1 MATVLIIYLI
11 LQLLAAKVESM
22 LSVKL
27 FYLHDNPYQSI
38 AESCLLRFVV
48 GPPSSLT
55 CNPYNSYKLWG
66 LRLICQVV
74 KSVDSMNVE
83 YEIHWFQ
90 KDKNNK
96 TIDHGRVNLNHKTQ
110 TVEIVQFG
118 LGWYGQNFTAA
129 MLGDFWCQVKLTDRE
144 PPVYLSKSNVLTVR
158 EPDYYNSSLS
168 SCDLPHVEKIQC
180 LNIPSFT
187 SYNPEITQ
195 TQANFILTT
204 YSTSLQSFT
213 TIVTDIVQ
221 PNTASHVLTT
231 TTTICLNSPSL
242 PSYNPEITPT
252 QTTSLNLLTDIAQP
266 NTTCHVLTTTITTMI
281 TTTTT
286 SKWLSSVI
294 PTLSAKGHKFM
305 DYVLPGII
313 ILSVIITLIIL
324 IIFAI
329 VMVLI
334 LRVKRKKI
342 RSLGKCFN
350 HY

>member
-1 MATVLIIYLI
+1 MEKPA
-11 LQLLAAKVESM
+11 
-22 LSVKL
+22 
-27 FYLHDNPYQSI
+27 
-38 AESCLLRFVV
+38 
-48 GPPSSLT
+48 
-55 CNPYNSYKLWG
+55 
-66 LRLICQVV
+66 
-74 KSVDSMNVE
+74 DSMSVE

-96 TIDHGRVNLNHKTQ
+96 TIDHGRTNLSHKTE
-110 TVEIVQFG
+110 TVEIVEFG
-118 LGWYGQNFTAA
+118 LGWYGQKFTAA

-158 EPDYYNSSLS
+158 EPNYYNSSLS
-168 SCDLPHVEKIQC
+168 SCPGLQYVKRIQC
-180 LNIPSFT
+180 LDIPSFT
-187 SYNPEITQ
+187 SYNPAPIQ
-195 TQANFILTT
+195 TNSILTT

-221 PNTASHVLTT
+221 PNMASHVLTT
-231 TTTICLNSPSL
+231 TTTTTCLNSPSFT
-242 PSYNPEITPT
+242 SYNPKITPT
-252 QTTSLNLLTDIAQP
+252 QTTSFNLLTDIVQS
-266 NTTCHVLTTTITTMI
+266 NTTCYVLTTTITTMI
-281 TTTTT
+281 TTTT

-329 VMVLI
+329 VMLLI